1 MFNKGDYVVYSNS
14 GICRVEDFVLMCLQN
29 ETKECYLLI
38 PVNEPTAKI
47 YLPKEYDGQRI
58 RMAMNKEQALELLD
72 KIEEIPEI
80 SVANEKDREKIYKN
94 LITTND
100 PYKMVSVLKTISRR
114 KKERELSGKKRT
126 SVDDRYFKVVET
138 QLYNELAQALQVNKE
153 MLEQMLYNKQRIK

>member
-14 GICRVEDFVLMCLQN
+14 GICKVEDFVLMSLQN

-38 PVNEPTAKI
+38 PVNESTAKI

-58 RMAMNKEQALELLD
+58 RKAMNKGQALELID

-80 SVANEKDREKIYKN
+80 SVENEKDREKIYKN
-94 LITTND
+94 LIMSND
-100 PYKMVSVLKTISRR
+100 PYRLVSVLKTISHR
-114 KKERELSGKKRT
+114 KKERELSGRKRT

-138 QLYNELAQALQVNKE
+138 QLYAELQQALHIDKE
-153 MLEQMLYNKQRIK
+153 VLEQMIHI